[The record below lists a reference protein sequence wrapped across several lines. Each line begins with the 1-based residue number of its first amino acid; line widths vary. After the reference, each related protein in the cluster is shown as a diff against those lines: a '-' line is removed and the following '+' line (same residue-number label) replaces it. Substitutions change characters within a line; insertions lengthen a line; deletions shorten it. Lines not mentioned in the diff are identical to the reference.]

1 MQSIN
6 SPHISL
12 QHYLAQF
19 NLLSTEEIDSLKNL
33 GQLKSLKKGSYF
45 CREGEVIQYFAYIH
59 RGIFRS
65 YFTDSKEKET
75 TYCIRFPHC
84 FLSAYSSLLTGSATR
99 ENIQALTDA
108 ELLYFSKADL
118 DKLSASSPRWLR
130 LLKHLAETEYI
141 TLEQRIF
148 LHSESAQ
155 ERYLQL
161 LKKEPELIKHIP
173 LGHLA
178 SYLGITQRHLSRLRK
193 EIRF

>member
-1 MQSIN
+1 MQTID
-6 SPHISL
+6 SPHSGL

-19 NLLSTEEIDSLKNL
+19 NILDRAEIDQLKNL
-33 GQLKSLKKGSYF
+33 GHLKSLKKGSYF
-45 CREGEVIQYFAYIH
+45 CREGEVINYFAYIY

-84 FLSAYSSLLTGSATR
+84 FLSAYSSLLTGAATR

-108 ELLYFSKADL
+108 ELLYFSKSDL
-118 DKLSASSPRWLR
+118 ERLSASSPQWLA
-130 LLKHLAETEYI
+130 LLKLLAETEYI

-148 LHSESAQ
+148 LHSESAP
-155 ERYLQL
+155 ERYRQL
-161 LKKEPELIKHIP
+161 LKKEPELIRHIP